1 MSSLKFLV
9 SEWGSETIQ
18 LEISVVDASPDG
30 EGENVFCAKIHD
42 EKVYF
47 EAHVDAPIHEVL
59 DEAVKAVKELIDYE
73 SF

>member
-30 EGENVFCAKIHD
+30 
-42 EKVYF
+42 
-47 EAHVDAPIHEVL
+47 
-59 DEAVKAVKELIDYE
+59 
-73 SF
+73 